1 MLYFIGDRQIYVGRS
16 FKDDNGVTYAKQ
28 WFTVLSA
35 AEKTA
40 AGITEQA
47 EPATYDARF
56 YDSSGNP
63 LALVDVKARAIAT
76 IKGDARFKFGVFDWY
91 YIRKLETDEDV
102 PNDVLLYRAS
112 LRTVCTAREAVIN
125 AAADVAALETAYNA
139 LDTTNP
145 WPSQPISAYAFNT

>member
-1 MLYFIGDRQIYVGRS
+1 M
-16 FKDDNGVTYAKQ
+16 
-28 WFTVLSA
+28 SA

-40 AGITEQA
+40 VGITEQA

-63 LALVDVKARAIAT
+63 LALVDVNLERAKTAT

-102 PNDVLLYRAS
+102 PTDVALYRAS

-125 AAADVAALETAYNA
+125 ACSKCACPYETAYNA
-139 LDTTNP
+139 LELRN
-145 WPSQPISAYAFNT
+145 